1 MISPHKSVKK
11 ILEFK
16 KEDPRIR
23 LIKNKK
29 NRGILYNRI
38 YGGLQSRGE
47 YVAFIGADD
56 IY

>member
-1 MISPHKSVKK
+1 MKVLSLTEPYAT
-11 ILEFK
+11 
-16 KEDPRIR
+16 